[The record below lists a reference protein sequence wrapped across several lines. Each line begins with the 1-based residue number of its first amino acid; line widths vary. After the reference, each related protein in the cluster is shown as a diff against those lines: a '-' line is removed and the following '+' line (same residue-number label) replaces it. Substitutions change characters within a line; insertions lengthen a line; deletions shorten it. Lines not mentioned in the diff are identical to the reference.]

1 MFFILIKKNTINLGS
16 KGKCGICNQEI
27 GFRFNPM
34 EEWGMG
40 GPMCGKCY
48 SKRLGE
54 HYPGDHA
61 RVNKDLD

>member
-1 MFFILIKKNTINLGS
+1 
-16 KGKCGICNQEI
+16 
-27 GFRFNPM
+27 M
-34 EEWGMG
+34 EEWGME